1 MQKSISI
8 VCLVFFVV
16 IQSGC
21 VGLRTAQKEASNR
34 LTEQKSAAQDIAATV
49 ESLAKPQSM
58 SIQSS
63 DGTLVSIPASETR
76 VTLTDAENYSGDLRE
91 ESTFSMKKSL
101 PWFIGGAIFLIALSV
116 FAAVVLI
123 TIKMTAVGRA
133 SDRVIGGAVSRFD
146 SLLAAEKDPEKR
158 ANLERARADIL
169 AEQKP
174 RK

>member
-1 MQKSISI
+1 MQKSISV
-8 VCLVFFVV
+8 VCLVFFVAFA
-16 IQSGC
+16 SGC
-21 VGLRTAQKEASNR
+21 TGLRTAQQNSSNR

-76 VTLTDAENYSGDLRE
+76 VTLTDAENYTGDLRE
-91 ESTFSMKKSL
+91 ESMFSMKKSL
-101 PWFIGGAIFLIALSV
+101 PWLVGGAIFLMALAV
-116 FAAVVLI
+116 FAVVVVI
-123 TIKMTAVGRA
+123 VIKMTAVGRA
-133 SDRVIGGAVSRFD
+133 SDRAIGGAVNRFD
-146 SLLAAEKDPEKR
+146 ALLAAEKDPEKR